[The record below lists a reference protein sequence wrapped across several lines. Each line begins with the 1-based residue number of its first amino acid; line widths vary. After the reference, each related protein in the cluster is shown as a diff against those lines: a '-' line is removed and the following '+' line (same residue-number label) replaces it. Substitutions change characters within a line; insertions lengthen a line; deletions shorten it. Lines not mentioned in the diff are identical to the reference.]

1 MVFDRERSN
10 LEGAINKL
18 RDDVE
23 FNQVN
28 FIREKDRN
36 VYLSGDFEK

>member
-1 MVFDRERSN
+1 MVFDRERGN